1 MTAATASD
9 YKIGDVALN
18 EWGLPIEIVGIGDG
32 YFIGAGGVEW
42 TVNGDGRLTPY
53 DPPAPAVNGANSAAA
68 NPRFKPGDSVNVVI
82 HGQVH
87 NADGPATVTA
97 VYDNGGAYGYTV
109 RGVFPDNDGNLF
121 ERDYTTTEDSL
132 TLDMLTA
139 ALWYAR
145 SNWHVI
151 PLHEPLFD
159 AGGRCSGCTC
169 EAWQRQNGKPA
180 YVCPTPGKHPRI
192 RDWDN
197 KASTDPAQVRQWWQ
211 RWPTANIGIAA
222 GPSNL
227 VVVDKDTY
235 QEVAGDGILTIADS
249 ETVTSLT
256 GGGGEHLIY
265 RHPESGPPLRNDDKA
280 LPTWVNIRAHG
291 GQFVAPPSLH
301 KSGHRYE
308 WETGYGPHEIAIAPL
323 PEPLRVLLQAG
334 DGKGDNGQRPRA
346 ASIPERIAGGG
357 RNNTLTSL
365 AGSMRRRG
373 LGAAVIEAALLKVN
387 AEQCDPPLSE
397 DEVKAIAASVAQ
409 YAPSPNGKVANS
421 AGATATQSAPP
432 AGPFKLD
439 DTGNS
444 ERFVAQHGDGVR
456 YDHSTGHWLIWTGTH
471 WRRDDDGAAQRM
483 AKATARTIYDEAATA
498 ARAGNDDLAAQ
509 LAKWARTSAA
519 ESRRNA
525 MLNLA
530 RSEYPVALTHD
541 RLNRHDLL
549 LNVQNGTLDLATG
562 KLKPHE
568 RGDRLTYVLSV
579 AYDPAAECPLWGSFI
594 HRITNGD
601 GDLTRFLAAAVG
613 YTLSG
618 LTTAQVL
625 FFLYGRGANGKSTFI
640 ETIMALMGDLGH
652 KARAQILMADERE
665 RVPNEIAA
673 LAGRRLVVASE
684 LADGG
689 RMNEGLV
696 KDLTGGD
703 TMSARFL
710 YGEPFTFKPTFKLW
724 LYGNHKPVIVGTDDG
739 IWRRVRLIPFTVQI
753 PENERDPDL
762 PAKLRGELPG
772 ILAWAV
778 RGWKAYQAHG
788 LGTPAAVTKAT
799 AEYRIESD
807 IIGQFLDERCILQN
821 GETTEAGK
829 LYAAYINWATENGLR
844 SMSNVRFAKA
854 LTERGL
860 TKEKNTTTGR
870 MEYQHIGLPA

>member
-1 MTAATASD
+1 MTAATASG
-9 YKIGDVALN
+9 YKIGDVVLN

-42 TVNGDGRLTPY
+42 TINGDGRLTPY
-53 DPPAPAVNGANSAAA
+53 DPPAPSVNGNGANSAAPTP
-68 NPRFKPGDSVNVVI
+68 N
-82 HGQVH
+82 
-87 NADGPATVTA
+87 
-97 VYDNGGAYGYTV
+97 
-109 RGVFPDNDGNLF
+109 
-121 ERDYTTTEDSL
+121 
-132 TLDMLTA
+132 MLTA

-159 AGGRCSGCTC
+159 ADGRCSGCTC
-169 EAWQRQNGKPA
+169 EAWQRPNGKPG
-180 YVCPTPGKHPRI
+180 YVCTTPGKHPRI
-192 RDWDN
+192 RDWEN
-197 KASTDPAQVRQWWQ
+197 KASIDPAQVRQWWQ

-249 ETVTSLT
+249 VTVTSLT

-265 RHPESGPPLRNDDKA
+265 RHPESGPPIRNDDKA

-291 GQFVAPPSLH
+291 GQFVVPPSLH
-301 KSGHRYE
+301 KSGNRYE
-308 WETGYGPHEIAIAPL
+308 WEPGYGPHEIEIAPL

-409 YAPSPNGKVANS
+409 YAPANGHPPANGKAANS
-421 AGATATQSAPP
+421 AGATATQSAP
-432 AGPFKLD
+432 ATGVFKMD

-444 ERFVAQHGDGVR
+444 ERFVAQHGDNVR
-456 YDHSTGHWLIWTGTH
+456 YDHSAHHWLIWAGTH
-471 WRRDDDGAAQRM
+471 WRGDDDGAAQRL
-483 AKATARTIYDEAATA
+483 AKATARAIYDEAATA
-498 ARAGNDDLAAQ
+498 AQVGNDDLAAH
-509 LAKWARTSAA
+509 LSKWARISAA

-525 MLNLA
+525 ILNLA

-549 LNVQNGTLDLATG
+549 LNCQNGTLDLTTG
-562 KLKPHE
+562 TLKPHE
-568 RGDRLTYVLSV
+568 RGDLLTYVLPV

-601 GDLTRFLAAAVG
+601 GDLMRFLAAAVG

-652 KARAQILMADERE
+652 KARAQVLMQSKYDRI
-665 RVPNEIAA
+665 PNEIAA
-673 LAGRRLVVASE
+673 LAGKRLVVTSE
-684 LADGG
+684 LDDGG
-689 RMNEGLV
+689 RLNEGLV

-710 YGEPFTFKPTFKLW
+710 HREPFTFRPQFTLW
-724 LYGNHKPVIVGTDDG
+724 LYGNHKPVITGMDDG
-739 IWRRVRLIPFTVQI
+739 IWRRIHLIPFNVQI
-753 PENERDPDL
+753 PEDERDTAL
-762 PAKLRGELPG
+762 SAKLRQELPG
-772 ILAWAV
+772 ILAWAMCGWQDFQQ
-778 RGWKAYQAHG
+778 RGLDA
-788 LGTPAAVTKAT
+788 PATVTGAT
-799 AEYRIESD
+799 A
-807 IIGQFLDERCILQN
+807 
-821 GETTEAGK
+821 A
-829 LYAAYINWATENGLR
+829 
-844 SMSNVRFAKA
+844 SMIF
-854 LTERGL
+854 
-860 TKEKNTTTGR
+860 
-870 MEYQHIGLPA
+870 

>member
-18 EWGLPIEIVGIGDG
+18 EWGLPIEIVDIGDG
-32 YFIGAGGVEW
+32 YYIGAGGIEW

-53 DPPAPAVNGANSAAA
+53 HPPAASANGNGANSAAA

-82 HGQVH
+82 QGQLH

-308 WETGYGPHEIAIAPL
+308 WETGYGPHEMEPSPL
-323 PEPLRVLLQAG
+323 PDALRVLLQPG
-334 DGKGDNGQRPRA
+334 DGQADNGQRRRA
-346 ASIPERIAGGG
+346 TPIPEQIAAGG

-373 LGAAVIEAALLKVN
+373 LGVAVIEAALLQVN
-387 AEQCDPPLSE
+387 AEQCDPPLPD

-409 YAPSPNGKVANS
+409 YAPSPNGKAANS
-421 AGATATQSAPP
+421 AGATNAQSGPATVLKSDFYIETLH
-432 AGPFKLD
+432 GLGYSFKLNELD
-439 DTGNS
+439 DTVEVNGKPIS
-444 ERFVAQHGDGVR
+444 DVLRAKIFSQMADRGFKGMERVEHV
-456 YDHSTGHWLIWTGTH
+456 YTGHAYDNRYHPIKDYLNGLKWDGRPHVTEFLEHLTFAENEKAGKKFFVRWMLGTVGKVINHDQNFMLVLDGRQDIGKSSLVRWLCPLPDYFIEGAIVPDDKDSTLRLIRHWIWEVGELQSTTRKADREALKNFITMS
-471 WRRDDDGAAQRM
+471 WATVRRPFG
-483 AKATARTIYDEAATA
+483 
-498 ARAGNDDLAAQ
+498 
-509 LAKWARTSAA
+509 
-519 ESRRNA
+519 
-525 MLNLA
+525 
-530 RSEYPVALTHD
+530 
-541 RLNRHDLL
+541 RHDLKKPACASMIGTVNESGSGFL
-549 LNVQNGTLDLATG
+549 DDRTGNRRFAVVNIKHIDWGYTRLDVNQIWAEIMDAYLNG
-562 KLKPHE
+562 E
-568 RGDRLTYVLSV
+568 RGMLSPDEKREQSLINSGYGSLSTVEEYLWEFFEVDPVNENWRPVRDILT
-579 AYDPAAECPLWGSFI
+579 
-594 HRITNGD
+594 
-601 GDLTRFLAAAVG
+601 
-613 YTLSG
+613 TLEVNG
-618 LTTAQVL
+618 LTGNQ
-625 FFLYGRGANGKSTFI
+625 RANMM
-640 ETIMALMGDLGH
+640 ELG
-652 KARAQILMADERE
+652 QILKAKET
-665 RVPNEIAA
+665 
-673 LAGRRLVVASE
+673 
-684 LADGG
+684 
-689 RMNEGLV
+689 EG
-696 KDLTGGD
+696 
-703 TMSARFL
+703 
-710 YGEPFTFKPTFKLW
+710 
-724 LYGNHKPVIVGTDDG
+724 
-739 IWRRVRLIPFTVQI
+739 
-753 PENERDPDL
+753 
-762 PAKLRGELPG
+762 
-772 ILAWAV
+772 
-778 RGWKAYQAHG
+778 
-788 LGTPAAVTKAT
+788 VTKG
-799 AEYRIESD
+799 RPKID
-807 IIGQFLDERCILQN
+807 GVK
-821 GETTEAGK
+821 TTSYK
-829 LYAAYINWATENGLR
+829 GL
-844 SMSNVRFAKA
+844 
-854 LTERGL
+854 
-860 TKEKNTTTGR
+860 KNA
-870 MEYQHIGLPA
+870 I